1 MDKLIGLGQVH
12 NFGNVTSCGT
22 STAYSVPCMFS
33 YLGAEKYDVDT
44 ADYHE
49 NVIDTLDRLGVA
61 ILWRDNNS
69 DSKGVMN
76 RLPAKQYQDYKTA
89 PFKVAIT
96 PFATPTLMMNAVMW
110 ACWWI

>member
-1 MDKLIGLGQVH
+1 MYVQL
-12 NFGNVTSCGT
+12 FGSR
-22 STAYSVPCMFS
+22 
-33 YLGAEKYDVDT
+33 KYDVDT

-76 RLPAKQYQDYKTA
+76 RLPRQTVSRLQNS

-96 PFATPTLMMNAVMW
+96 PLPHQPL
-110 ACWWI
+110 